1 MKKGFVFAVC
11 GYIALYA
18 FVANNFLLMREN
30 LWLLAVAIPAFL
42 LVQLLSGLFLVKT
55 KSWRLR
61 LTTHGAITLVIFAA
75 TTLVSILWQI
85 VLAFRLIPG
94 QWQDFLWSALVCIGL
109 QWLLFWNGILCV
121 YLTSYQMGIRLRVV
135 GAVCGMIPVVN
146 LIVLAMILR
155 TVFSEI
161 RVETEKEAMNEKRK
175 AERLCATRYPI
186 LLVHGVFFR
195 DNKYFNY
202 WGRIPKELEKNG
214 ATIYYGNHQSAAAV
228 ADSAVELKAR
238 VEKIVAETGC
248 EKVNIIAHSKGGLDC
263 RYAIAHLGMGEYV
276 ASLTTINTPHRGCL
290 FADYLLKNISAE
302 VQNKVAK
309 VYNTTLKKLGDPNP
323 DFLAAVYDLTDAA
336 CKERDENMGV
346 PEGILCQSVG
356 SILGKARGGRF
367 PLNVTYHLAKLFDGP
382 NDGLVSENSFAWGSR
397 YQLLEPMGRQG
408 ISHADII
415 DLNRE
420 NIPGFDVREYYVK
433 LVNALKEQGL

>member
-1 MKKGFVFAVC
+1 MRKGSIFAILAYMAV
-11 GYIALYA
+11 YSYAANSFLY
-18 FVANNFLLMREN
+18 LKEN

-42 LVQLLSGLFLVKT
+42 LVQLLSGLFLAKT

-61 LTTHGAITLVIFAA
+61 ITTHGAIALVIFAA
-75 TTLVSILWQI
+75 STVVSIVWQI

-94 QWQDFLWSALVCIGL
+94 QWQDFLWSALLCIGL

-121 YLTSYQMGIRLRVV
+121 YLTSYQMGIKLRVA
-135 GAVCGMIPVVN
+135 GAICGMIPVVN
-146 LIVLAMILR
+146 LIALAMILR
-155 TVFSEI
+155 TVFDEI
-161 RVETEKEAMNEKRK
+161 RVETKKEAMNEKRK
-175 AERLCATRYPI
+175 GERLCATRHPI

-214 ATIYYGNHQSAAAV
+214 AVIYYGNHQSAAAV
-228 ADSAVELKAR
+228 ADSAAELKER
-238 VEKIVAETGC
+238 VERIVAETGC

-276 ASLTTINTPHRGCL
+276 ASLTTVNTPHRGCL
-290 FADYLLKNISAE
+290 FADYLLENISQD
-302 VQNKVAK
+302 VQNRVAK

-323 DFLAAVYDLTDAA
+323 DFLAAVYDLTDSA
-336 CKERDENMGV
+336 CRQRDEEMGV

-356 SILGKARGGRF
+356 SLLGKARGGRF
-367 PLNVTYHLAKLFDGP
+367 PMNFTYHLAKVFDGP
-382 NDGLVSENSFAWGSR
+382 NDGLVSENSFRWGSHYELVKPTDKR
-397 YQLLEPMGRQG
+397 G
-408 ISHADII
+408 ISHGDII

-420 NIPGFDVREYYVK
+420 NIDGFDVREYYVK